1 MTAQFPPQAPSMWR
15 RNPRGLTEEET
26 ASINLNVPND
36 FLKMQ
41 VHQISAGNQRE
52 HFKYTLFMGASA

>member
-1 MTAQFPPQAPSMWR
+1 MWR

-26 ASINLNVPND
+26 ASINLNVPDD

-41 VHQISAGNQRE
+41 VYQISAVNQQE
-52 HFKYTLFMGASA
+52 HFEYTLFVGVLP